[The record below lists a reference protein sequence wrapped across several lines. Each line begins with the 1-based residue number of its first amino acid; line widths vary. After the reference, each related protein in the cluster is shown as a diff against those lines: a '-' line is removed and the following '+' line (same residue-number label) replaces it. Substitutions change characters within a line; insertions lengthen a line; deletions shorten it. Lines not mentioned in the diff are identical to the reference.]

1 MNQIIP
7 QGSISQTETPFIGLA
22 PFLRQSIAGE
32 DIQATGQG
40 LLERIQDSPDDANLW
55 MNLSTAMLCLG
66 QSQLGLSIQSE
77 ALAMKT
83 VYFLAAAEQP
93 ARLTVLLLMAPGDL
107 AANTPLDCLL
117 EDSDIDLI
125 FYYLKADDPEGPFA
139 APLPEHDI
147 LLVAISETDENREL
161 LAYLEKCLVDWPV
174 PVINA
179 PQHIPSVGRNVA
191 CNLLTGAPGL
201 AIPPSWRIARGLLES
216 LAEDAGSPGF
226 LIEGCNFPIILRP
239 IDSHA
244 GRDLARIADPAELS
258 AYLARV
264 ADDEF
269 FISEFIDYRS
279 PDGLFRKFRVAL
291 IDGVPYACHMAVS
304 DHWMV
309 HYVNAGMY
317 EEAAKRLE
325 EQSFMDNFAA
335 FSLQH
340 QAALSAI
347 HQRTGLDYLCLD
359 CAEMPNGELLIFEID
374 HAMVV
379 HAMDSLELFPY
390 KQHHM
395 HKVKAAFRDFLL
407 RRQAE
412 GVSPQ

>member
-7 QGSISQTETPFIGLA
+7 QGSISQTDTPFIGLA
-22 PFLRQSIAGE
+22 PFLRMSIAGE
-32 DIQATGQG
+32 DIQATGQE
-40 LLERIQDSPDDANLW
+40 LLERIQHCPDDANLW
-55 MNLSTAMLCLG
+55 MNLSTAMFCLEK
-66 QSQLGLSIQSE
+66 SQLGLSIQSE
-77 ALAMKT
+77 ALAMT
-83 VYFLAAAEQP
+83 PVYSLAAAQQP
-93 ARLTVLLLMAPGDL
+93 ARLTVLMLMAPGDL

-117 EDSDIDLI
+117 ENSDIDLI
-125 FYYLKADDPEGPFA
+125 FYYLQDTDPVGPFV
-139 APLPEHDI
+139 APLPVHDI
-147 LLVAISETDENREL
+147 LLVALSETDENREL
-161 LAYLEKCLVDWPV
+161 LSFLETCLVNWPV

-179 PQHIPSVGRNVA
+179 PQCIPNVGRNVA
-191 CNLLTGAPGL
+191 CTLLNGAPGL
-201 AIPPSWRIARGLLES
+201 TIPPSYRIARQPLEALAKEAAS
-216 LAEDAGSPGF
+216 LSN
-226 LIEGCNFPIILRP
+226 LIENCNFPVILRP

-244 GRDLARIADPAELS
+244 GRDLAKISDPAELS
-258 AYLARV
+258 DYLSRV

-304 DHWMV
+304 EHWMV

-325 EQSFMDNFAA
+325 EERFMENFAA

-347 HQRTGLDYLCLD
+347 HQRTGLDYFCLD
-359 CAEMPNGELLIFEID
+359 GAEMPNGELLIFEID

-390 KQHHM
+390 KQRHM
-395 HKVKAAFRDFLL
+395 HKVKAAFREFLL

-412 GVSPQ
+412 GLAP